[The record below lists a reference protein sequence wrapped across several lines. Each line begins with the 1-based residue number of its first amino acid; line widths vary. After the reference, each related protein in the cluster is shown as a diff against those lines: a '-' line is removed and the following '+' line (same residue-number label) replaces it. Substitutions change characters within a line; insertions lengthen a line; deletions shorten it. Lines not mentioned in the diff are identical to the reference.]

1 MMLLIDDTT
10 TIGETG
16 SGYEVCHELAG
27 PEVGAWES
35 ETPQERL
42 LFEVISDLVEEM
54 LEDEDE
60 EDEFQVHPQQ
70 IAEIAEL
77 VGQCAEHLNLDLTE
91 SIFLGEDSG
100 LEVIFH
106 DTKTKR
112 RVSLSFPTHGLV
124 VVHLLDEQNRSFRQR
139 MTPSIPVL
147 LSYLNWGIQA

>member
-16 SGYEVCHELAG
+16 SGCEVGHELSG
-27 PEVGAWES
+27 PEAGAWES

-42 LFEVISDLVEEM
+42 LFVVISDLVKEM
-54 LEDEDE
+54 LEDE
-60 EDEFQVHPQQ
+60 EDEFLVHPHQ
-70 IAEIAEL
+70 IEKITEL
-77 VGQCAEHLNLDLTE
+77 VGQCAERLNIDLTE

-106 DTKTKR
+106 DTNTKR
-112 RVSLSFPTHGLV
+112 RVSLSFPTPGLV
-124 VVHLLDEQNRSFRQR
+124 EVHLLDEQNRSFRQR
-139 MTPSIPVL
+139 TTPSIPAL